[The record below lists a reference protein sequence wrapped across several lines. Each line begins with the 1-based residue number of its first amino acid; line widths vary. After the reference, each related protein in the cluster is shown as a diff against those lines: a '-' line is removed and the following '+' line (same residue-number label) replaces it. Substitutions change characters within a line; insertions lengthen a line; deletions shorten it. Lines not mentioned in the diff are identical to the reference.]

1 MPDLQVAGEQD
12 GRPAKGGMGILD
24 ESVGGHPQALGPWV
38 GRTLMILLLVVGFG
52 LRMINLTNPPLD
64 RAERQLRGAII
75 ARGMYYQMQPNADA
89 SKRQTAI
96 AMWQGLEVFEPP
108 IFERLMA
115 LSYLVS
121 GGEVLWLSRIYASL
135 AWALGGFALYSLAR
149 RLTSVEGG
157 LFALAFFLVL
167 PAGVPMSRT
176 FQPDPLM
183 VAAILFAAY
192 AGYRWIDTL
201 SWRWTALAGV
211 GAGVAVL
218 IKAFAALPIG
228 VMLLAVVWSG
238 FGLRRALANRQVWL
252 VTALSVGIPAFYY
265 LLITGQGVSGY
276 VGFWTLSLGRVLLTP
291 RFYTGW
297 VSIIGSLMD
306 LTAFFAALVGIILL
320 PRSGRALA
328 LGLLAGYTVYGI
340 LVPWQIS
347 THDYYSLPIIPIV
360 GLGLAPL
367 AAIAARRLIEQ
378 PKAWIALGIALT
390 IGAFGYTT
398 LIARNLLAATPN
410 YRLEPIAWRQIGE
423 AIPTDG
429 PTIALTHEY
438 SYRLMYY
445 GWRQVATWPTT
456 LDQGLTL
463 ARGGNLSSDF
473 AQYFAQMTHG
483 YHYFLVT
490 LFGELD
496 AQPQLKTTLYDHY
509 PIASK
514 GDGYVLFDLSKPH

>member
-1 MPDLQVAGEQD
+1 MAEVDDISGEAKAGAHLE
-12 GRPAKGGMGILD
+12 A
-24 ESVGGHPQALGPWV
+24 HPRV
-38 GRTLMILLLVVGFG
+38 RRLLLVALLAIGFG
-52 LRMINLTNPPLD
+52 LRMVNLTNPPLD

-75 ARGMYYQMQPNADA
+75 ARGMYYEMQPNADPA
-89 SKRQTAI
+89 KRQAAI
-96 AMWQGLEVFEPP
+96 AMWHSLEVFEPP

-115 LSYLVS
+115 LSYLIV

-135 AWALGGFALYSLAR
+135 AWALGGLALYALAR
-149 RLTSVEGG
+149 RLTSAHGG
-157 LFALAFFLVL
+157 IFALAFYLIL

-183 VAAILFAAY
+183 VASMLVAAY
-192 AGYRWIDTL
+192 AAYRWVESS
-201 SWRWTALAGV
+201 SWRWATLAGI

-218 IKAFAALPIG
+218 IKAFGALPMG
-228 VMLLAVVWSG
+228 AMLVAVVWAG
-238 FGLRRALANRQVWL
+238 FGLRRALVNRQVWL
-252 VTALSVGIPAFYY
+252 AAALSIGIPASYY
-265 LLITGQGVSGY
+265 LLATGQGVSVY
-276 VGFWTLSLGRVLLTP
+276 LGFWTLSLSRVLVTP

-320 PRSGRALA
+320 PRIGRALA
-328 LGLLAGYTVYGI
+328 SGLLIGYIVYGI

-347 THDYYSLPIIPIV
+347 THDYYTLPLIPIV
-360 GLGLAPL
+360 GLGLTPL
-367 AAIAARRLIEQ
+367 AAIAPRRLFEL

-398 LIARNLLAATPN
+398 LIARNLMAATPD
-410 YRLEPIAWRQIGE
+410 YRLEPLAWKQIGE
-423 AIPTDG
+423 AVPTDG
-429 PTIALTHEY
+429 LTIGLTHEY
-438 SYRLMYY
+438 GYRLMYY

-473 AQYFAQMTHG
+473 AQYFAEKTHG

-496 AQPQLKTTLYDHY
+496 AQPQLKEMLYDHY
-509 PIASK
+509 TIASQ
-514 GDGYVLFDLSKPH
+514 GDGYVLFDLSHPH